1 MLSNS
6 FPIYRR
12 RMGNV
17 MDRETSMSRSYKRFY
32 YLQFDERGSCYT
44 YPGKQGKHK
53 NEIIQDIQNSM
64 ITETRDLEFLGDN
77 VKDTTVTIRSWE
89 SPGHVESIM
98 LCAECAQGLFICTCR
113 HLPFLRWKR
122 DFPRL
127 HHFLHLTSGTGS
139 ILDRCVEMNPSSA
152 LTPENSEFHVRLC
165 MWGMWGMSHCSSRS
179 VSTKSKKLVFVTSIR
194 VCYANCYVN

>member
-89 SPGHVESIM
+89 FPGHVKVHNA
-98 LCAECAQGLFICTCR
+98 LRLFIFASLYPHVRACAPPFFSVEKEI
-113 HLPFLRWKR
+113 LPW
-122 DFPRL
+122 L
-127 HHFLHLTSGTGS
+127 HHFLHSTFGTGS
-139 ILDRCVEMNPSSA
+139 ILNRCVEMNPSSTLIPA
-152 LTPENSEFHVRLC
+152 NLEFRVRLC
-165 MWGMWGMSHCSSRS
+165 MWGICGMSQQAYFS
-179 VSTKSKKLVFVTSIR
+179 VLIKISWF
-194 VCYANCYVN
+194 

>member
-89 SPGHVESIM
+89 FPGHVKVHNA
-98 LCAECAQGLFICTCR
+98 LRLFIFASLSACAR
-113 HLPFLRWKR
+113 MRASFFSVEKEIL
-122 DFPRL
+122 PRL

-165 MWGMWGMSHCSSRS
+165 MWGMCGMSH
-179 VSTKSKKLVFVTSIR
+179 
-194 VCYANCYVN
+194 

>member
-89 SPGHVESIM
+89 FPGHVKVHNA
-98 LCAECAQGLFICTCR
+98 LRLFIFASLYPHVR
-113 HLPFLRWKR
+113 ASFFSVEKKLL
-122 DFPRL
+122 PRL
-127 HHFLHLTSGTGS
+127 HHFLQSTFGTGS
-139 ILDRCVEMNPSSA
+139 ILNRCVELNPSSRLIPA
-152 LTPENSEFHVRLC
+152 NLEFRVRLC
-165 MWGMWGMSHCSSRS
+165 MWGMCRMSQSPHL
-179 VSTKSKKLVFVTSIR
+179 KFVTKKISNL
-194 VCYANCYVN
+194 VCN

>member
-89 SPGHVESIM
+89 FPGHVKVHNA
-98 LCAECAQGLFICTCR
+98 LRLFIFAS
-113 HLPFLRWKR
+113 LYP
-122 DFPRL
+122 
-127 HHFLHLTSGTGS
+127 
-139 ILDRCVEMNPSSA
+139 
-152 LTPENSEFHVRLC
+152 HVRACAPPFSPLKRRFFLDC
-165 MWGMWGMSHCSSRS
+165 IISSTRLS
-179 VSTKSKKLVFVTSIR
+179 ERAPSWIAASRWIRPLHVGKLRNVTVPPFEICHQENFKSR
-194 VCYANCYVN
+194 M